1 MYITVAEKY
10 VTCIYIYTYIHTY
23 AYTEEKVG
31 RMDRRISVFLTSWSS
46 RDLLNPAEED
56 EDEEEEDEEE
66 DEEEKEE
73 EEGAI
78 AGILERLAAFILSP
92 SLSIPLSS
100 SSILDRVTASLSLL
114 ILLPSTQLPPLLLL
128 LLLLLSPPITTS
140 LACKTEMKFSRS
152 LRSLLNALSQKSS
165 DVTIA
170 GNSKSGHKIIPLPF
184 LELKIPVPV
193 LLPEPG
199 PEVHRVPV

>member
-1 MYITVAEKY
+1 
-10 VTCIYIYTYIHTY
+10 
-23 AYTEEKVG
+23 
-31 RMDRRISVFLTSWSS
+31 MDRRISVFLTSWSS

-128 LLLLLSPPITTS
+128 LLLLLLLSPPTTTS
-140 LACKTEMKFSRS
+140 LACKTEMKLSRS

-170 GNSKSGHKIIPLPF
+170 GNSKSGHEIIPLPF
-184 LELKIPVPV
+184 PELKIPVPV